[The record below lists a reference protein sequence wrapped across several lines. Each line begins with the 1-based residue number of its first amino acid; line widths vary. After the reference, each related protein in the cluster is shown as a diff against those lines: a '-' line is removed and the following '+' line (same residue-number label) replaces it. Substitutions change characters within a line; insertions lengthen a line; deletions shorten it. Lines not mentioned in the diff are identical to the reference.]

1 MLYVFF
7 SVCFSVIV
15 SILLKLAKRYQIDI
29 FQAITWNYSIA
40 IVLTWIFL
48 KPQLHNLQSSPI
60 YTYTALG
67 ILLPLLFVILAL
79 SIRYNG
85 IVRTDVAER
94 LSLFIPIIAAFLL
107 FNERLST
114 LKVTG
119 ISIGIAAILCS
130 IPWRIKRS
138 PNKKTTANAW
148 LYLFFVFIGMGLID
162 ILLKK
167 VSQFKGMSFTSSL
180 FMVYVIAFVL
190 SLILLAYR
198 FGAKKSKFSWPHIVF
213 GWILG
218 IANFGNILFYLKAHQ
233 SLAKSPSTVFSA
245 MNIGVIAL
253 GAIVGLVIFKEK
265 LSVVNKLGI
274 ALALIAIIVI
284 SYANIF

>member
-1 MLYVFF
+1 MLYVFL
-7 SVCFSVIV
+7 SICCSVIV

-48 KPQLHNLQSSPI
+48 KPQLHNLHASPI

-79 SIRYNG
+79 SIKYNG

-94 LSLFIPIIAAFLL
+94 LSLFIPIVAAFLL
-107 FNERLST
+107 FGERLST
-114 LKVTG
+114 LKIIG
-119 ISIGIAAILCS
+119 ISIGVAAILCS
-130 IPWRIKRS
+130 IPWKIKQS
-138 PNKKTTANAW
+138 PNKKTSGNAW
-148 LYLFFVFIGMGLID
+148 LYLFVVFIGMGVID
-162 ILLKK
+162 VLLKK

-190 SLILLAYR
+190 SLVLLAYR

-233 SLAKSPSTVFSA
+233 SLSKNPSTVFSA

-253 GAIVGLVIFKEK
+253 GAVVGLVVFKEK
-265 LSVVNKLGI
+265 LSIVNKLGI
-274 ALALIAIIVI
+274 ALAIIAIVVI